1 MSEIAAVILAAGLS
15 RRMGQPKMALPWG
28 DTTVIGQVVRVLAEV
43 GARPLVVVTGGARE
57 LVGAALVAA
66 LGEASKRAAT
76 RASMRA
82 ATRASM
88 RAATRAAPTMTTV
101 FNPDF
106 ANGEMLASL
115 QVGIRAL
122 PDSVEACLVALGD
135 QPQIEVGVV
144 KTILETYLQTGG
156 TLWAPSFHMRR
167 GHPWLIQRALWPD
180 LLSMTS
186 PATVRDFLNRHSAA
200 IQYVAV
206 DRDSIL
212 QDLDTPEDYDQWT
225 GKQKPGRDAGD

>member
-43 GARPLVVVTGGARE
+43 GARPLVVVTGGAAE

-66 LGEASKRAAT
+66 LGKT
-76 RASMRA
+76 G
-82 ATRASM
+82 T
-88 RAATRAAPTMTTV
+88 ATRAAPTTTTV

>member
-43 GARPLVVVTGGARE
+43 GARPLVVVTGGAAE

-66 LGEASKRAAT
+66 PVLP
-76 RASMRA
+76 
-82 ATRASM
+82 

>member
-43 GARPLVVVTGGARE
+43 GARPLVVVSGGAAE
-57 LVGAALVAA
+57 LVVAALVAA
-66 LGEASKRAAT
+66 LGKT
-76 RASMRA
+76 GA

-88 RAATRAAPTMTTV
+88 RAATRAAPTTTTV

-186 PATVRDFLNRHSAA
+186 PATVRDFLNRHAAA

-225 GKQKPGRDAGD
+225 GKQKPGCDAGD

>member
-43 GARPLVVVTGGARE
+43 GARPLVVVTGGAAE

-66 LGEASKRAAT
+66 LGKT
-76 RASMRA
+76 
-82 ATRASM
+82 
-88 RAATRAAPTMTTV
+88 RAATRAAPTTTMTTV

-225 GKQKPGRDAGD
+225 GKQKPGWDGGD

>member
-43 GARPLVVVTGGARE
+43 GARPLVVVTGGAAE

-66 LGEASKRAAT
+66 LGKTGS
-76 RASMRA
+76 

-106 ANGEMLASL
+106 ANGEMLA
-115 QVGIRAL
+115 
-122 PDSVEACLVALGD
+122 
-135 QPQIEVGVV
+135 
-144 KTILETYLQTGG
+144 
-156 TLWAPSFHMRR
+156 
-167 GHPWLIQRALWPD
+167 
-180 LLSMTS
+180 
-186 PATVRDFLNRHSAA
+186 
-200 IQYVAV
+200 
-206 DRDSIL
+206 
-212 QDLDTPEDYDQWT
+212 
-225 GKQKPGRDAGD
+225 